1 MPGHKRTTVGPVNRR
16 RRATWGRIGGLTTRA
31 RYSGNE
37 MTRAARAGFQAMF
50 EQEVDPGG
58 RLRAADR
65 TLRARSAMRAHM
77 LQLAERSAAARA
89 RRREEQG

>member
-31 RYSGNE
+31 RHSGDE
-37 MTRAARAGFQAMF
+37 MTRAARAGFQARF
-50 EQEVDPGG
+50 EKEVDPGG
-58 RLRAADR
+58 RLQAADR
-65 TLRARSAMRAHM
+65 TLRARSAMHAHM

-89 RRREEQG
+89 RRREEEG